1 MIKLKDILIE
11 APKKKKNKWKVSFVI
26 EIPEGAGYQY
36 LYNQIYRSFLA
47 GFEKYENWKVK
58 KLIIKQ

>member
-1 MIKLKDILIE
+1 MIKLKDILTE
-11 APKKKKNKWKVSFVI
+11 APKKNKWKVSFEV
-26 EIPEGAGYQY
+26 EIPEGEGYHY
-36 LYNQIYRSFLA
+36 LYYEIYKSFLA